1 MLLTK
6 YSSYDDSIVKPPTP
20 TRETRSLTGTT
31 DTRLL
36 LDQGDGLG
44 GSDLVQR
51 SLSQRISASLHVKL
65 PARLRSRAHALGRR
79 RGSTRIDDSFIG
91 VSKNAPTY
99 VMTMDSDNLIE

>member
-6 YSSYDDSIVKPPTP
+6 YSSYDDSVVKSPM
-20 TRETRSLTGTT
+20 RETRSLPSAADTT
-31 DTRLL
+31 LL

-44 GSDLVQR
+44 VSDIAQR